1 MRAPTRIHLMDLVR
15 RYKAESAEW
24 AYVENTEHVTRGVMH
39 WVITLKNVT
48 LPKED
53 SWYPRRVAA
62 HTFNLANGAEL
73 ITDEYVAWQVLQRLE
88 QAS

>member
-1 MRAPTRIHLMDLVR
+1 MRPSKVHLMDLVQ

-24 AYVENTEHVTRGVMH
+24 AYVENTEHMTRGVMH

-48 LPKED
+48 MPDWE
-53 SWYPRRVAA
+53 SPPRRIAA
-62 HTFNLANGAEL
+62 HTFNLANGSEL

-88 QAS
+88 QA